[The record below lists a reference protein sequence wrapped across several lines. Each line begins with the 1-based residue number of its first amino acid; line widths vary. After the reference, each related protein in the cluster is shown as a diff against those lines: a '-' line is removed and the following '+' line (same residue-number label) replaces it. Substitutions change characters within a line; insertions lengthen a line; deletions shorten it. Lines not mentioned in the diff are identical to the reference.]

1 MLQYVL
7 AFTAKQE
14 TLEPCIGMGM
24 IWGVIRMFDIGL
36 PELIIILVVAL
47 LVFGPGKLAEIGRE
61 LGRGVREF
69 RKATTD
75 LTREF
80 NEALKE
86 EIPQREE
93 DVPRPTDKAG

>member
-1 MLQYVL
+1 
-7 AFTAKQE
+7 
-14 TLEPCIGMGM
+14 
-24 IWGVIRMFDIGL
+24 MFDIGL
-36 PELIIILVVAL
+36 PELMIIFVVAL

-80 NEALKE
+80 NEALKME
-86 EIPQREE
+86 ETPQTKE
-93 DVPRPTDKAG
+93 DTPTPKDRAG